1 MRSFKRILC
10 LAMALAL
17 MLSGA
22 AFGEVFSLPL
32 GLVRIEEDA
41 FGGVDFPDGVF
52 VPSGVSYIGP
62 GALGSSVVWG
72 FSGSYAETF
81 ALGEGLTFC
90 PVDVTELTLTAPAA
104 VSPCRPFT
112 VSASCESLLPVSYS
126 LDVVI
131 DGEPVCALESDSGE
145 FDVLPPKPAHS
156 AV

>member
-1 MRSFKRILC
+1 MRTFKKILC
-10 LAMALAL
+10 LALTLAL

-22 AFGEVFSLPL
+22 AFGEVFSLPQ

-52 VPSGVSYIGP
+52 VPSGVNYIGS

-90 PVDVTELTLTAPAA
+90 PVDVTELTLTGASISLVFSSDSA
-104 VSPCRPFT
+104 VKVAIWVDFST
-112 VSASCESLLPVSYS
+112 VSAVSSAISPDLISYS
-126 LDVVI
+126 AARSVI
-131 DGEPVCALESDSGE
+131 
-145 FDVLPPKPAHS
+145 S
-156 AV
+156 ADF